1 MPRQVLYVLCLS
13 GDVMRSCH
21 PQARDGFP
29 WRAVYALTGSV
40 VAVPN
45 KHAMTAGRAA
55 GRSPAGFAQVAAALK
70 ARRAELAARQNVPP
84 AGHQPPA
91 AATTA
96 QVTAAPE
103 QARSELAEQR
113 ASPAAA
119 QQEPLAAE
127 AFTEGS
133 HEVVPFAGPAS
144 QGQPADGA
152 AQQQDSGAGLPR
164 QLYGVKTRSAAR
176 EEEHTAGS
184 TAPETSPGTHPPQV
198 PGSVVE
204 PSPQVNPCLHPSC
217 RL

>member
-1 MPRQVLYVLCLS
+1 
-13 GDVMRSCH
+13 
-21 PQARDGFP
+21 
-29 WRAVYALTGSV
+29 
-40 VAVPN
+40 
-45 KHAMTAGRAA
+45 MTAGRAA

-70 ARRAELAARQNVPP
+70 ARRAELAARQNAPP
-84 AGHQPPA
+84 AGHQSPA
-91 AATTA
+91 AATIGAA
-96 QVTAAPE
+96 QVAAAPE

-133 HEVVPFAGPAS
+133 HEVVPSAGPAS

-152 AQQQDSGAGLPR
+152 VQQQDGGAGLPR

-176 EEEHTAGS
+176 EEEHTAAF
-184 TAPETSPGTHPPQV
+184 TAPETSPGTQPPQV

-204 PSPQVNPCLHPSC
+204 PSPQVDPCLHSSC